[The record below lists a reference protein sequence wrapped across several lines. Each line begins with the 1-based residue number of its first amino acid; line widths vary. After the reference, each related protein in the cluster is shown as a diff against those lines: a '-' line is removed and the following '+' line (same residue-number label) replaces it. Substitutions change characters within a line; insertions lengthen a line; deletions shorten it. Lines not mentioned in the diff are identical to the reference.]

1 VQAIVAKTKAA
12 AAPLQRA
19 LASSSAWREA
29 GCATL
34 RAPIAAATVEIGTTL
49 PAQIATG
56 LGFLRAKGMNAS
68 PRDAANEKLSRG
80 DVKGAALAYDAA
92 VATVEGI

>member
-1 VQAIVAKTKAA
+1 MHAIVANITAA

-19 LASSSAWREA
+19 VVSSSAWREA

-34 RAPIAAATVEIGTTL
+34 RAPIAAATVELETTF

-56 LGFLRAKGMNAS
+56 LAFLRAKGMNAS
-68 PRDAANEKLSRG
+68 PLDAASEKLSRG

-92 VATVEGI
+92 IATAEGI